1 MKAKVKITIT
11 KEGHI
16 LISKTE
22 LPADIEFNNT
32 FTPVKRQH
40 QIKCLCQNLK
50 TSEHKVEYDKKA
62 KYNKEIELMKET
74 KFNKYNEV
82 HKVASLQI
90 LAFLIRITIKHCSL
104 QYSLYW
110 VALFY

>member
-50 TSEHKVEYDKKA
+50 
-62 KYNKEIELMKET
+62 NI
-74 KFNKYNEV
+74 
-82 HKVASLQI
+82 
-90 LAFLIRITIKHCSL
+90 
-104 QYSLYW
+104 
-110 VALFY
+110 

>member
-1 MKAKVKITIT
+1 M
-11 KEGHI
+11 
-16 LISKTE
+16 
-22 LPADIEFNNT
+22 PADIEFNNT

-82 HKVASLQI
+82 HKVASLPDTGISDKNNDKTLFATVFTVLGSLI
-90 LAFLIRITIKHCSL
+90 LLGRRRRKSKSI
-104 QYSLYW
+104 
-110 VALFY
+110 